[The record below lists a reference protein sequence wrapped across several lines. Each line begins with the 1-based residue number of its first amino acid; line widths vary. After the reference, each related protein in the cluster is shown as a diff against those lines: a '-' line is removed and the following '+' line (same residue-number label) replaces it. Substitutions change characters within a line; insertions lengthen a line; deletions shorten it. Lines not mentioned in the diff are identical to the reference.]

1 MSKKTRL
8 DILLT
13 ERGLQESRQKAQ
25 AAIMAGIVFVNG
37 RKEGIIMANEKFCFR
52 PLTGILF
59 FK

>member
-25 AAIMAGIVFVNG
+25 AAIMAAKA
-37 RKEGIIMANEKFCFR
+37 RTCPTWK
-52 PLTGILF
+52 P
-59 FK
+59 